1 MDVSGLH
8 TSQDG
13 YDVLNAWN
21 ALLIFGRG
29 QRLAQEQQRAQ
40 GDSPGRDNSP
50 PRRRRRIDRHRD
62 AETQHVARARGSSAR
77 NSSPPL
83 SEEESQTGGVQAQ
96 GSSHAGNS
104 SPLPLEV
111 CGSRTGGVRAQ
122 GRSPGQHSSSP
133 QSVKE
138 RSVEDA
144 MRDFVKDC
152 SKSEISIQKSVTLTV
167 ARGNNLGMMRN
178 ESLVGFKTSGCSM
191 VDIDIVRHERL
202 HWDKRKAFHATT
214 FPSATRIL
222 ATGYLR
228 KGGGHTRG
236 FTDAVMARKTIDDA
250 WFSSKNHGV
259 VFELNVYGEV
269 NNYMTASRYATQKG
283 WSWEGWRDRFC
294 SQYGRHMH
302 RRNSGGSALYLN
314 EDTVEIKAIYV
325 KNSEDTVE
333 FLDRARLN
341 YIKPSRR
348 RR

>member
-1 MDVSGLH
+1 MDFS
-8 TSQDG
+8 SQDG
-13 YDVLNAWN
+13 HDVLNAWN
-21 ALLIFGRG
+21 ALLILGRG
-29 QRLAQEQQRAQ
+29 QRLALEQQRAQ

-50 PRRRRRIDRHRD
+50 PWRRRRVDGHRD
-62 AETQHVARARGSSAR
+62 AETQHVARAH
-77 NSSPPL
+77 SSPLL
-83 SEEESQTGGVQAQ
+83 SEEEYQTGGVRAQ

-104 SPLPLEV
+104 SPPPSEV
-111 CGSRTGGVRAQ
+111 CGSRTGAVRAQ
-122 GRSPGQHSSSP
+122 GRCSPS

-152 SKSEISIQKSVTLTV
+152 SKSEISIHESVTLTV
-167 ARGNNLGMMRN
+167 SRGNNLGMIRN
-178 ESLVGFKTSGCSM
+178 ESLVRFKASGWSM
-191 VDIDIVRHERL
+191 VDIDQVRHERL

-214 FPSATRIL
+214 FPSATHIL

-259 VFELNVYGEV
+259 IFELNVYGTV
-269 NNYMTASRYATQKG
+269 NNYITASRYATQKG

-302 RRNSGGSALYLN
+302 RRESGDSALYLN
-314 EDTVEIKAIYV
+314 EDTVEITAIYV
-325 KNSEDTVE
+325 KNSEDTVD